1 MAFRQYTQC
10 VDIENFDPGNPLTG
24 AVLLGLYVTLPVSVL
39 PILLALNGVG
49 SPWCLLLLAEVYVAA
64 AALGYSYW
72 FLYRRLIC
80 IPAPP
85 EDPADSA
92 GDHLVIGTL
101 INILPPEPIGDN
113 DYSISILPQPLPLG
127 TQGPFKAVNPGPGPF
142 GYLITEQ
149 PVTMNAA
156 LLYTG
161 HRDTDTDPKN
171 CPANVNDQPTEDLH
185 CEFEGSGIHDRLNA
199 PNTAETFNEVK
210 PAVESF
216 LRNLYGSAVTLK
228 HEVNEETL
236 FEIIATAPGDLSV
249 DQLLNRIS

>member
-39 PILLALNGVG
+39 PILLAINSVG
-49 SPWCLLLLAEVYVAA
+49 SPWCLLLLGEVYVSA

-85 EDPADSA
+85 EHPADSA

-101 INILPPEPIGDN
+101 INILPPEPVGDN
-113 DYSISILPQPLPLG
+113 DYSISILPQPIPLG
-127 TQGPFKAVNPGPGPF
+127 TPGPFKAADPSLGFF

-161 HRDTDTDPKN
+161 H
-171 CPANVNDQPTEDLH
+171 
-185 CEFEGSGIHDRLNA
+185 
-199 PNTAETFNEVK
+199 
-210 PAVESF
+210 
-216 LRNLYGSAVTLK
+216 
-228 HEVNEETL
+228 
-236 FEIIATAPGDLSV
+236 
-249 DQLLNRIS
+249 